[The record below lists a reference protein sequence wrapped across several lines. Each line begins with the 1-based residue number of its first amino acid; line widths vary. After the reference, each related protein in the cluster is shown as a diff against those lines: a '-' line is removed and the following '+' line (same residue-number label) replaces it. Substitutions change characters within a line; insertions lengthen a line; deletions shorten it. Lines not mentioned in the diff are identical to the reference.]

1 MYMTDQIP
9 SDLLKLKIRLDAWR
23 KKRKY
28 LRQPIPDKLRRAV
41 LELCSRYPPSLIR
54 RVLKLQPSR
63 LKSPDKSRQTRS
75 GATPARSRAR
85 KQPQAAF
92 FELPISA
99 AEPKLAPPAPTERP
113 AGSRL
118 VIERVDGSRLIIFLP
133 SLEQSSISTLCAD
146 FLRP

>member
-1 MYMTDQIP
+1 MTDQIP

-85 KQPQAAF
+85 KQPPAAF

-99 AEPKLAPPAPTERP
+99 AEPKVAPPAPTERP

-146 FLRP
+146 FLRS

>member
-1 MYMTDQIP
+1 MTDQIP

-75 GATPARSRAR
+75 GATPARSRSR
-85 KQPQAAF
+85 KQPPAAF

-99 AEPKLAPPAPTERP
+99 AEPKVAPPAPTERT

-146 FLRP
+146 FLRS

>member
-1 MYMTDQIP
+1 MTDQIP

-28 LRQPIPDKLRRAV
+28 LRQPIPDELRRAV
-41 LELCSRYPPSLIR
+41 LELCSRYPHSLIR

-75 GATPARSRAR
+75 AATAARSRAR
-85 KQPQAAF
+85 KQPPAAF

-99 AEPKLAPPAPTERP
+99 AEPKAPPAPTERS
-113 AGSRL
+113 ADSRL
-118 VIERVDGSRLIIFLP
+118 VIERVDGARLTIFLP
-133 SLEQSSISTLCAD
+133 SLDQASVSTLCAD
-146 FLRP
+146 FLRS